1 MVRRLQER
9 AARALPTEHV
19 EHLDGWWL
27 RHTAS
32 ATWWAGA
39 VLPHAAARSDELA
52 RPERTRSEAL
62 LRGVVAAER
71 FYARHDAPALFQ
83 ISPGACPEPLDVLLA
98 QRGYRWD
105 GPLSLQVAETSHVA
119 AQAPDVSVQVQLE
132 PAPTDAWFALWDA
145 VHGPVSDR
153 HVEWAMLERVQL
165 PSAYATA
172 ILDGELVGVGRAVLD
187 DGWAGVFGMA
197 ALPRARGRHVG
208 RGILAALAQW
218 AAAREAEHLYLQVD
232 RGNTPALR
240 LYANVGFD
248 EVCRYHYRI
257 AAAPNRL

>member
-1 MVRRLQER
+1 MVRRLQEK
-9 AARALPTEHV
+9 AALAFPAEHI

-27 RHTAS
+27 RHTTS
-32 ATWWAGA
+32 AAWWAGT
-39 VLPHAAARSDELA
+39 VLPHAAAPSDG
-52 RPERTRSEAL
+52 L
-62 LRGVVAAER
+62 LRRVAAAER
-71 FYARHDAPALFQ
+71 FYGRRHVPARFQ
-83 ISPGACPEPLDVLLA
+83 ISPGACPEHLDALLA

-105 GPLSLQVAETSHVA
+105 GPLSLQVAEAHHVA
-119 AQAPDVSVQVQLE
+119 ANAPDNSVPVQLE
-132 PAPTDAWFALWDA
+132 PAPSRTWFDLWDA

-153 HVEWAMLERVQL
+153 RVERAMLERVQR

-172 ILDGELVGVGRAVLD
+172 FLDGELVGVGRAALD

-208 RGILAALAQW
+208 RGVLAALARW
-218 AAAREAEHLYLQVD
+218 AAACEAQHLYLQVEC
-232 RGNTPALR
+232 GNTPALR
-240 LYANVGFD
+240 LYANTGFD